1 MKPQTTHNNLREEQD
16 RQQKHG
22 PTHTSEEEEETQN
35 NINNEWQVI
44 RHSTRKRNQLTQ
56 NNTPENKIETH
67 NRYGILTNETS
78 LNSTEGSP
86 NPTRNH
92 KPPPIFIHGVINY
105 GAMINQIRNI
115 VEDEQ
120 YSTKSLSNNV
130 IKINCVTPE
139 TYRTFIR
146 YLKENDIYYHT
157 YQLKEERAYRI
168 VIKHLHHS
176 TDIEE
181 IRQELLELGHK
192 ARNILNAHHRITK
205 EPLNLFFIDLE
216 PAENNK
222 EIYKITALQNKIIQI
237 EPPRAKKNN
246 IVQCMRCQQYGHTK
260 SYCNRPFSCVK
271 CGGHHNSKECTK
283 HKDTPATCA
292 LCGDNHPANYRGCE
306 NYHNILKESNTHRK
320 VTQRTHLTHTNTN
333 DNTIQ
338 PCDNLQQS
346 RSYAELNR
354 SNTYQFEDTAITLTK
369 FINEFKELF
378 NQLLQQNSM
387 ILNMITKLINKKD

>member
-1 MKPQTTHNNLREEQD
+1 MKPQTHNNLREERA
-16 RQQKHG
+16 RQHKHG
-22 PTHTSEEEEETQN
+22 SISTSEEEEETQN
-35 NINNEWQVI
+35 SINNEWQVI
-44 RHSTRKRNQLTQ
+44 RNSTRKRNQQTQ
-56 NNTPENKIETH
+56 NNTPESKIETY
-67 NRYGILTNETS
+67 NRYGLLTNETN
-78 LNSTEGSP
+78 LNSTEGNPS
-86 NPTRNH
+86 PTRNH

-105 GAMINQIRNI
+105 GAMINRIRNI
-115 VEDEQ
+115 AEDEQ

-139 TYRTFIR
+139 TYRNLIR
-146 YLKENDIYYHT
+146 YLKENNIYYHT

-176 TDIEE
+176 TDVED

-192 ARNILNAHHRITK
+192 ARNIINAQHRITK

-271 CGGHHNSKECTK
+271 CGGHHNSKECK
-283 HKDTPATCA
+283 KSKDTPATCA
-292 LCGDNHPANYRGCE
+292 LCGGNHPANYRGCE
-306 NYHNILKESNTHRK
+306 HYHNILKGSNTHRNI
-320 VTQRTHLTHTNTN
+320 TQRTQPTHTNTN
-333 DNTIQ
+333 DNNIQ
-338 PCDNLQQS
+338 PSGNLQQS
-346 RSYAELNR
+346 RNYAEVTR
-354 SNTYQFEDTAITLTK
+354 SNTNQIEDTAIILTK
-369 FINEFKELF
+369 LIDEFKGLF

-387 ILNMITKLINKKD
+387 VLNMLTKLINKND

>member
-1 MKPQTTHNNLREEQD
+1 MKPQTHNNLREEHA
-16 RQQKHG
+16 RQHKRG
-22 PTHTSEEEEETQN
+22 SIATSEEEEETQN
-35 NINNEWQVI
+35 SINNEWQVI
-44 RHSTRKRNQLTQ
+44 RNSTRKRNQQTQ
-56 NNTPENKIETH
+56 NNTPESKIETY
-67 NRYGILTNETS
+67 NRYGLLTNETN
-78 LNSTEGSP
+78 LNSTEGNPS
-86 NPTRNH
+86 PTRNH

-105 GAMINQIRNI
+105 GAMINRIRNI
-115 VEDEQ
+115 AEDEQ

-139 TYRTFIR
+139 TYRNLIR
-146 YLKENDIYYHT
+146 YLKENNIYYHT

-176 TDIEE
+176 TDVED

-192 ARNILNAHHRITK
+192 ARNIINAQRRINK

-216 PAENNK
+216 PAQNNK

-271 CGGHHNSKECTK
+271 CGGHHNSKECK
-283 HKDTPATCA
+283 KSKDTPATCA
-292 LCGDNHPANYRGCE
+292 LCGGNHPANYRGCE
-306 NYHNILKESNTHRK
+306 HYHNILKGSNTHRNI
-320 VTQRTHLTHTNTN
+320 TQRTQPTHTNTN
-333 DNTIQ
+333 DNNIQ
-338 PCDNLQQS
+338 PSGNLQQS
-346 RSYAELNR
+346 RSYAEVTR
-354 SNTYQFEDTAITLTK
+354 SNTNQIEDTAIILTK
-369 FINEFKELF
+369 LTDEFKGLF

-387 ILNMITKLINKKD
+387 VLNMLTKLINKND